1 MSTYMLLLLLVV
13 ANLLFVGNP
22 YVRLLRLKQ
31 ERAQWNIV
39 KYWCNVVIL
48 IDLLFINYQ
57 VGSVDNVGVPITC
70 HPVRKN
76 IGGFMETLENC

>member
-31 ERAQWNIV
+31 ERAQWKIV
-39 KYWCNVVIL
+39 KYCCNVVIL
-48 IDLLFINYQ
+48 IDL
-57 VGSVDNVGVPITC
+57 
-70 HPVRKN
+70 
-76 IGGFMETLENC
+76 

>member
-31 ERAQWNIV
+31 ERAQWNVV

-48 IDLLFINYQ
+48 IDL
-57 VGSVDNVGVPITC
+57 
-70 HPVRKN
+70 
-76 IGGFMETLENC
+76 